1 MKPTLLIYPKCST
14 CQTALKWFTENNQ
27 EIEIRHIVEQNP
39 TKAELTKWI
48 AESGL
53 PIRRF
58 FNTSGIKYREMNIK
72 DRFATSTD
80 EELIDLLATDGML
93 VKRPLLIC
101 DKAIIPGRREAEY
114 EAALK

>member
-14 CQTALKWFTENNQ
+14 CQTALKWFTENNVDV
-27 EIEIRHIVEQNP
+27 EIRHIVEQNP
-39 TKAELTKWI
+39 SAAELKKWI

-72 DRFATSTD
+72 DRFETATD
-80 EELIDLLATDGML
+80 AELIDLLASDGML
-93 VKRPLLIC
+93 VKRPLLISA
-101 DKAIIPGRREAEY
+101 KAIIPGRREAEY
-114 EAALK
+114 ATALL